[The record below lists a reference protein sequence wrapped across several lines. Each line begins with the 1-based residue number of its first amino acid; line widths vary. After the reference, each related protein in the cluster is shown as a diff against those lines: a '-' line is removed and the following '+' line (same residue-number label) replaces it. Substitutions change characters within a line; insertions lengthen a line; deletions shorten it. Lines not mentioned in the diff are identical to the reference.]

1 MRTRRGVPALTS
13 PSGFVPL
20 QRALPDME
28 AFIPLALTLLLMW
41 VLLIRPQQQRI
52 RHQQALVAS
61 LTVGDDVV
69 TAGGMFG
76 TITGLDEETVLLEVS
91 PGVNIRVMRA
101 AISRRAYDVE
111 EEDETAGGPYGADD
125 EEP

>member
-1 MRTRRGVPALTS
+1 
-13 PSGFVPL
+13 
-20 QRALPDME
+20 ME

-41 VLLIRPQQQRI
+41 LLLIRPQQQRI

-61 LTVGDDVV
+61 LTVGDEVV

-91 PGVNIRVMRA
+91 PGVSIRVMRA
-101 AISRRAYDVE
+101 AISRRAYDPE
-111 EEDETAGGPYGADD
+111 GEAADDAYGAED